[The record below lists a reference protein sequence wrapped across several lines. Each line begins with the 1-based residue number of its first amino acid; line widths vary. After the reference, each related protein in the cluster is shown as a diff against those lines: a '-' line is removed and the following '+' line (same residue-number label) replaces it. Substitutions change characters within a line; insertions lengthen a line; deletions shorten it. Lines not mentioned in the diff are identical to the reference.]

1 MLGVKSANT
10 PYTMGN
16 KSTRT
21 PQTMGI
27 KTHLVGKRPV
37 AVNKTSAD
45 TVVDHET
52 ADQFDAIYMPTKTN
66 KKSSLEK

>member
-52 ADQFDAIYMPTKTN
+52 ADQLMQYICLKRQI
-66 KKSSLEK
+66 KSHL